1 MPPEATPK
9 VTKVTFAVYAK
20 QWMAHRPLKDRT
32 RAHYQTLLDQH
43 LVPAFGPLPVSSI
56 TSDDVRAWH
65 TKFGNKTPT
74 TRSHA
79 YGLLRTILGTAA
91 SDGKISLNPCVIRG
105 AGSTKRVHKIRP
117 ASLPELE
124 TITQEMPE
132 QYQAMILLASW
143 CALRFGELTELRR
156 KDITLGEDDEVI
168 RVERG
173 VVRVGDGFQ
182 VTTPKSDAGNRDVAI
197 PPHLVPLLKSHLE
210 THVGPN
216 ANALLFPAKHGGHLA
231 PATLYRQF
239 HKARDAANRPDLR
252 FHDLRHS
259 GAVLAALTGATLAE
273 LMARLGHSTPQAAM
287 RYQHAAHG
295 RDKQIAAALSK
306 IALGE

>member
-1 MPPEATPK
+1 MSLIA
-9 VTKVTFAVYAK
+9 
-20 QWMAHRPLKDRT
+20 
-32 RAHYQTLLDQH
+32 
-43 LVPAFGPLPVSSI
+43 
-56 TSDDVRAWH
+56 
-65 TKFGNKTPT
+65 
-74 TRSHA
+74 
-79 YGLLRTILGTAA
+79 LLRAA
-91 SDGKISLNPCVIRG
+91 EGHHGHSCQRREDRPQPVCDPGSGQYHAG
-105 AGSTKRVHKIRP
+105 AQDQP

-156 KDITLGEDDEVI
+156 KDITLEEDDGVI
-168 RVERG
+168 RGERG

-182 VTTPKSDAGNRDVAI
+182 VTSPKSDAGNRDVAI

-216 ANALLFPAKHGGHLA
+216 ANTLLFPAKHGGHLA

-239 HKARDAANRPDLR
+239 HKARDAGNRRDLR

-259 GAVLAALTGATLAE
+259 GAVLAAGPVREGAQPDGARSVPPVWRP
-273 LMARLGHSTPQAAM
+273 MGVHSGSARLNRNEPPATRRPPRCRSSAPCGW
-287 RYQHAAHG
+287 R
-295 RDKQIAAALSK
+295 
-306 IALGE
+306 